1 MKVERHHP
9 NTLELIQIS
18 SEIIEAGFLE
28 RYNKDFCYEVAK
40 AMNELGNE
48 YPSDEAIRLAKRWLE
63 EFKKTGKIEALED
76 EEES

>member
-1 MKVERHHP
+1 M
-9 NTLELIQIS
+9 S
-18 SEIIEAGFLE
+18 
-28 RYNKDFCYEVAK
+28 
-40 AMNELGNE
+40 ELGNE